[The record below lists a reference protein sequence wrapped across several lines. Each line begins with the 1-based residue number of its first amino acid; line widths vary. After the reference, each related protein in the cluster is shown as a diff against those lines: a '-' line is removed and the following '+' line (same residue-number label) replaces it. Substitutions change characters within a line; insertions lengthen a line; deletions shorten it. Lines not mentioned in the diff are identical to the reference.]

1 MGKEEDLKHYHGLA
15 ISKNPGMEESRKL
28 GLSQSTEKKK
38 HQFYAISYLQTTA
51 VLEDKTKNGRLFLD
65 ILMKNDNTVFTSVKS
80 HSQKQTQIVLIVLYN
95 LIKAQSVI
103 HFFSSEIRGP
113 S

>member
-1 MGKEEDLKHYHGLA
+1 
-15 ISKNPGMEESRKL
+15 MEESRKL

-113 S
+113 SWKLKEKKSIPMIRFSIQY